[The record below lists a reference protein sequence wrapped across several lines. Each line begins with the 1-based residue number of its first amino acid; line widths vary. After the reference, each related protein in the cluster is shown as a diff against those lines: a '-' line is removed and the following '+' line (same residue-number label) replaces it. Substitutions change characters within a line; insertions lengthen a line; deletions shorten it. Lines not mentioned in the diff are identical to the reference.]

1 MRECIADQLDKLEF
15 IHQMYYDTLGIG
27 QEVGD
32 NPRVNDRSKGI
43 LPIQDD
49 KQYRQQRLSHQL
61 SDINLCDIL
70 VLSMPL

>member
-15 IHQMYYDTLGIG
+15 ILQMYYDTLDIG

-61 SDINLCDIL
+61 SDINLRDIL